1 MLKVKQIKSIAATSG
16 IEAIKILENQ
26 ISNTLFRREKMFKIV
41 ILDYEMPE
49 MDGPAV
55 ARKIVKMFSGDVLQS
70 ELPFI
75 CCCSAYTRNDYKNKA
90 IKAGMNHFLTKPI
103 SIRDLEELLKLLQ

>member
-1 MLKVKQIKSIAATSG
+1 
-16 IEAIKILENQ
+16 
-26 ISNTLFRREKMFKIV
+26 MFKIV

-55 ARKIVKMFSGDVLQS
+55 ARKIVNMFSGEVLQS

-75 CCCSAYTRNDYKNKA
+75 CCCTAYTRNDYKKIA
-90 IKAGMNHFLTKPI
+90 IKAGMNHFISKPI
-103 SIRDLEELLKLLQ
+103 SMGDLEELLRILE